1 MTALLPFIPAVLG
14 MSLLA
19 LSMPKH
25 YHDQVG
31 KQPSGVT
38 PLAFRIAGWLLT
50 VISLASAIAIQGR
63 AIGPILWLGL
73 LTVAAQVV
81 ALILTC
87 RVRWR
92 QI

>member
-14 MSLLA
+14 MFLLA
-19 LSMPKH
+19 LSMSKH
-25 YHDQVG
+25 YHDHIG

-38 PLAFRIAGWLLT
+38 PMVFRTAGWLLT
-50 VISLASAIAIQGR
+50 VISLAAAIAIEGC
-63 AIGPILWLGL
+63 AVGPILWLGL
-73 LTVAAQVV
+73 LTLAAQVV